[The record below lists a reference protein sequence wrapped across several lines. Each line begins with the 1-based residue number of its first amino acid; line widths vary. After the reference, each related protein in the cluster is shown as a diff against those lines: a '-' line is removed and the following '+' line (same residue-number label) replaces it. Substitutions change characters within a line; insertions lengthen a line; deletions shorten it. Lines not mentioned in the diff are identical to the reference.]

1 MRWASLLLGL
11 LTLPLLFNV
20 TPLEVMRL
28 KTFDAFIETPE
39 PSGNFV
45 ILNITEEDV
54 QERGGYPF
62 PRQDLA
68 EIHRQLINEGALGVG
83 WVILFPQPDRFGG
96 DYIFKQM
103 LSYSPSVLAMPEFD
117 NGEYPKTHGTVIL
130 GPDVDLPKAKGFLQ
144 NIPELQEVSAQG
156 AVSAPVDV
164 DNLIRRIP
172 LLQQTPDGWVASFGT
187 EVLKTLVDAKTYQ
200 IKTNENGIEQ
210 IRIRGLNP
218 IPTDSLGRK
227 WISWVDTP
235 QTTLSEMNVAGKFV
249 FVGVTAEGVIPTLA
263 TPNGLLEPH
272 KIQSALAE
280 SILINSPFIPDY
292 RLFVEL
298 LILCISGLL
307 IAFLINRFGITMGL
321 VSAGTLMFSIC
332 LLGYYF
338 ILRGF
343 LIDVTWSMTSMT
355 LIALQQFY
363 LNFRTQYKL
372 RQQIK
377 KQFEHYLDPRQV
389 KQLQDNPESLK
400 LGGERKYCSFLFT
413 DVRGFTSL
421 SERLEPEEVTE
432 IMNKALTI
440 QANAVKKYGGMVD
453 KYIGDAMM
461 AIFNA
466 PIDIDMH
473 EDRAILTAIEIKRQ
487 MLNANLGIEIGIG
500 INTGYAVVGNMGS
513 DTRFDYTA
521 IGDAVNLA
529 ARLESSTKEVG
540 EDIVIGYET
549 IKNTNI
555 YVEKLKSIKVKG
567 KSKDIKIYTIDLTNY
582 L

>member
-1 MRWASLLLGL
+1 MKWASLLLGL

-28 KTFDAFIETPE
+28 KTFDTFVQTPE

-54 QERGGYPF
+54 QTRGGYPF

-68 EIHRQLINEGALGVG
+68 KIQIDLLNKGALGVG
-83 WVILFPQPDRFGG
+83 WVILFPQSDRFGG
-96 DYIFKQM
+96 DEIFKQS
-103 LSYSPSVLAMPEFD
+103 LSYAPSVLAMPEFD

-164 DNLIRRIP
+164 DNLVRRIP
-172 LLQQTPDGWVASFGT
+172 LLQQTPEGWVASFGT
-187 EVLKTLVDAKTYQ
+187 EVLKTLVGANTYQ
-200 IKTNENGIEQ
+200 IKTNDNGVEQ
-210 IRIRGLNP
+210 IRVRGLNP
-218 IPTDSLGRK
+218 ITTDSLGRK

-249 FVGVTAEGVIPTLA
+249 FVGVTAEGVMPTLA

-272 KIQSALAE
+272 KIQAALAE

-292 RLFVEL
+292 RLFIEL

-461 AIFNA
+461 AIFNS
-466 PIDIDMH
+466 PVDIDMH

>member
-1 MRWASLLLGL
+1 MKWASLLLGL

-20 TPLEVMRL
+20 TPLETMRL
-28 KTFDAFIETPE
+28 KTFDAFVQTPE

-54 QERGGYPF
+54 QARGGYPF

-68 EIHRQLINEGALGVG
+68 EIQRNLINAGSLGVG
-83 WVILFPQPDRFGG
+83 WVILFPQKDRFGG
-96 DYIFKQM
+96 DEIFAQM
-103 LSYSPSVLAMPEFD
+103 LSYAPSVLAMPEFN

-130 GPDVDLPKAKGFLQ
+130 GPDVNLPVAKGFLQ

-156 AVSAPVDV
+156 SVSAPVDV
-164 DNLIRRIP
+164 DNLVRRIP

-200 IKTNENGIEQ
+200 IKTNDNGIEQ
-210 IRIRGLNP
+210 IRVRGLNP
-218 IPTDSLGRK
+218 ISTDSLGRK
-227 WISWVDTP
+227 WISWVDTKE
-235 QTTLSEMNVAGKFV
+235 TTLEEMNVAGKFV
-249 FVGVTAEGVIPTLA
+249 FIGVTAEGVMPTLA

-272 KIQSALAE
+272 KIQAALAE
-280 SILINSPFIPDY
+280 SILIDSPFIPDY

-298 LILCISGLL
+298 FILCISGLL
-307 IAFLINRFGITMGL
+307 IAFVINRFGITLGL
-321 VSAGTLMFSIC
+321 ISAGTLIT
-332 LLGYYF
+332 LIAGLGYYF
-338 ILRGF
+338 ISRGF

-355 LIALQQFY
+355 LIASQQFY

-389 KQLQDNPESLK
+389 KQLQDNPDSLK
-400 LGGERKYCSFLFT
+400 LGGERKNCSFLFT

-421 SERLEPEEVTE
+421 SEKLEPEKVTE

-473 EDRAILTAIEIKRQ
+473 EDRAILTAIEIKKQ
-487 MLNANLGIEIGIG
+487 MAEANLGIDIGIG
-500 INTGYAVVGNMGS
+500 INSGDAVIGNMGS

-529 ARLESSTKEVG
+529 ARMESTCKEVG
-540 EDIVIGYET
+540 EDIVIAENT
-549 IKNTNI
+549 ALQTDIKL
-555 YVEKLKSIKVKG
+555 VKLKPIKVKG
-567 KSKDIKIYTIDLTNY
+567 KSKAIKIYTIDLTN
-582 L
+582 LE